1 MIKAC
6 EAEHGKMYT
15 RTKKGPMEGNTW
27 YTRPKLTAKQYVNRL
42 EVRLNSCN
50 GRDIWMINTYRNDPE
65 RYVLFIRHDRGEEQF
80 GGRYEHTSKVLV
92 PVDTNLRAIKWKPG
106 FKAVPKST
114 PTEKTGGDRRT
125 GIIGTRSEAGDEDG
139 VIKSNPLAAL
149 RQGVLEVEDALQTAV
164 DQAIEEVG
172 AE

>member
-1 MIKAC
+1 MIKAS
-6 EAEHGKMYT
+6 EAEHGQMYT

-50 GRDIWMINTYRNDPE
+50 GRDIWMIRTYRENPE

-80 GGRYEHTSKVLV
+80 GGRYEHTSKVLM

-106 FKAVPKST
+106 FKTPPKST
-114 PTEKTGGDRRT
+114 LSEKTGGERRT
-125 GIIGTRSEAGDEDG
+125 GTIGTGVTDGDESG

-149 RQGVLEVEDALQTAV
+149 RQGVLEVEDVLQDTV
-164 DQAIEEVG
+164 EQAIEEVA